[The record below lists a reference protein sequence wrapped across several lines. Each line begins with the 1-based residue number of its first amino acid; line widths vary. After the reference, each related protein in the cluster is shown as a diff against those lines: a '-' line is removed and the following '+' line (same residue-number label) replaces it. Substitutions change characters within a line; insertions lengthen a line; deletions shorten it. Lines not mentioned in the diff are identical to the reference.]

1 MYLPIFC
8 NGASQVALMVKKLPT
23 NAGGARD
30 VGSIPGSRRAPGVG
44 NGNPLQYACLGTPMD
59 RGAWRATAHGVA
71 ESDTADHTAH
81 SHTFPVVAS
90 LLAREPPF
98 SLPRT
103 SEISFSLVQGFLAS
117 RI

>member
-44 NGNPLQYACLGTPMD
+44 NGNPLQYACLENSMN
-59 RGAWRATAHGVA
+59 RGAWRATVHRITQSWTQLKRLSKHAK
-71 ESDTADHTAH
+71 
-81 SHTFPVVAS
+81 VVIVI
-90 LLAREPPF
+90 
-98 SLPRT
+98 T
-103 SEISFSLVQGFLAS
+103 MV
-117 RI
+117 RIAMVFAAVVDDDNSCHY